1 MRTNRILPAAAAAVT
16 AFLLTGCGAGGD
28 DGAGKIPTAGDGTS
42 SAGTSSAGTGRATA
56 GDGNSAGG
64 KDEVAA
70 YVEAKRAWVKCL
82 RENGLDAPD
91 PDANGQVELGDAR
104 VLKKNPT
111 FIDASQKCGGLNPP
125 VPVEIERRLAPKLT
139 PEQIRKQFAFAD
151 CMQKN
156 GAADFPDPEPD
167 GNVYGDVQ
175 WNSGTAAA
183 KQAARTCA
191 PIIGN
196 PVEQGPGKG

>member
-1 MRTNRILPAAAAAVT
+1 MRTNRILLAAAAAVT
-16 AFLLTGCGAGGD
+16 AFALTGCGAGGD

-42 SAGTSSAGTGRATA
+42 SAGTGKATTGS
-56 GDGNSAGG
+56 GNGGG
-64 KDEVAA
+64 KDEAAA

-111 FIDASQKCGGLNPP
+111 FIEASQKCSDLNPP
-125 VPVEIERRLAPKLT
+125 VPAEIERRLAPKLT
-139 PEQIRKQFAFAD
+139 PEQIKKQFDFAD

-156 GAADFPDPEPD
+156 GAPDFPDPEPD

-191 PIIGN
+191 PIIGT

>member
-1 MRTNRILPAAAAAVT
+1 MRTNRVLLAAAAAVT
-16 AFLLTGCGAGGD
+16 AFALTGCGGGGD
-28 DGAGKIPTAGDGTS
+28 DGAGKIPTAADGP
-42 SAGTSSAGTGRATA
+42 SSAGTGRTTA
-56 GDGNSAGG
+56 GGGSGGGG

-82 RENGLDAPD
+82 RENHVDAPD

-104 VLKKNPT
+104 TLKKNPA
-111 FIDASQKCGGLNPP
+111 FLKASRKCSELNPA
-125 VPVEIERRLAPKLT
+125 VPAEIERRLAPKLT
-139 PEQIRKQFAFAD
+139 PEQIKKQFEFAD

-156 GAADFPDPEPD
+156 GAPDFPDPEPD
-167 GNVYGDVQ
+167 GRVYGDVQ
-175 WNSGTAAA
+175 WDSGTAAA

-191 PIIGN
+191 PIIGD

>member
-1 MRTNRILPAAAAAVT
+1 MRTNRVLLAAAAAVT
-16 AFLLTGCGAGGD
+16 AFALTGCGGGGD

-42 SAGTSSAGTGRATA
+42 STGTGKATTGS
-56 GDGNSAGG
+56 GDAGG

-70 YVEAKRAWVKCL
+70 YIEAKRAYVKCL
-82 RENGLDAPD
+82 RENHIDAPD
-91 PDANGQVELGDAR
+91 PDANGQVDLGDAGA
-104 VLKKNPT
+104 LKKNPAY
-111 FIDASQKCGGLNPP
+111 IKASEKCGPLNPP
-125 VPVEIERRLAPKLT
+125 VPAEIERRLAPKLT
-139 PEQIRKQFAFAD
+139 PEQIKTQFAYAD

-156 GAADFPDPEPD
+156 GAPDFPDPEPD

-175 WNSGTAAA
+175 WDSTTAAA

-191 PIIGN
+191 PLIGD

>member
-1 MRTNRILPAAAAAVT
+1 MRTNRMLLAAAAAVT
-16 AFLLTGCGAGGD
+16 AFALTGCGGGGG

-42 SAGTSSAGTGRATA
+42 STGTGKATN
-56 GDGNSAGG
+56 GSGSG

-70 YVEAKRAWVKCL
+70 YVEAKRAYVKCL
-82 RENGLDAPD
+82 RENHIEAPD
-91 PDANGQVELGDAR
+91 PDANGQVDLGDAGA
-104 VLKKNPT
+104 LKKNPA
-111 FIDASQKCGGLNPP
+111 FIRASEKCGPLNPP
-125 VPVEIERRLAPKLT
+125 VPAEIERRLAPKLT
-139 PEQIRKQFAFAD
+139 PEQIKTQFAYAD

-156 GAADFPDPEPD
+156 GAPDFPDPEPD

-175 WNSGTAAA
+175 WDSTTAAA

-191 PIIGN
+191 PIIGD

>member
-1 MRTNRILPAAAAAVT
+1 MLLAAAAAVT
-16 AFLLTGCGAGGD
+16 AFALTGCGGGGG

-42 SAGTSSAGTGRATA
+42 STGTGKATN
-56 GDGNSAGG
+56 GSGSG

-70 YVEAKRAWVKCL
+70 YVEAKRAYVKCL
-82 RENGLDAPD
+82 RENHIEAPD
-91 PDANGQVELGDAR
+91 PDANGQVDLGDAGA
-104 VLKKNPT
+104 LKKNPA
-111 FIDASQKCGGLNPP
+111 FIRASEKCGPLNPP
-125 VPVEIERRLAPKLT
+125 VPAEIERRLAPKLT
-139 PEQIRKQFAFAD
+139 PEQIKTQFAYAD

-156 GAADFPDPEPD
+156 GAPDFPDPEPD

-175 WNSGTAAA
+175 WDSTTAAA

-191 PIIGN
+191 PIIGD

>member
-1 MRTNRILPAAAAAVT
+1 MRTNRVLLAAAAAVT
-16 AFLLTGCGAGGD
+16 AFTLTGCGGGGG
-28 DGAGKIPTAGDGTS
+28 DGAGKIPTAADGT
-42 SAGTSSAGTGRATA
+42 TSAGTGRTTA
-56 GDGNSAGG
+56 GGGNSGGG

-82 RENGLDAPD
+82 RENHVDAPD

-104 VLKKNPT
+104 TLKNNPA
-111 FIDASQKCGGLNPP
+111 FVKASQKCSPLNPP
-125 VPVEIERRLAPKLT
+125 VPAEIERRLAPRLT
-139 PEQIRKQFAFAD
+139 PDQIKTQFAYAE
-151 CMQKN
+151 CMQKH
-156 GAADFPDPEPD
+156 GAPDFPDPEAD

-175 WNSGTAAA
+175 WDSTTAAA

-191 PIIGN
+191 PIIGA

>member
-1 MRTNRILPAAAAAVT
+1 MRTNRMLLAAAAAVT
-16 AFLLTGCGAGGD
+16 AFALTGCGGGGG

-42 SAGTSSAGTGRATA
+42 STGTGKATKES
-56 GDGNSAGG
+56 GDAGG

-70 YVEAKRAWVKCL
+70 YVEAKRAYVKCL
-82 RENGLDAPD
+82 RENHIDAPD
-91 PDANGQVELGDAR
+91 PDANGQVDLGDAGA
-104 VLKKNPT
+104 LKKNPD
-111 FIDASQKCGGLNPP
+111 FIKASEKCGPLNPP
-125 VPVEIERRLAPKLT
+125 VPAEIERRLAPKLT
-139 PEQIRKQFAFAD
+139 PEQIKTQFAYAD

-156 GAADFPDPEPD
+156 GAPDFPDPEPD

-175 WNSGTAAA
+175 WDSTTAAA

-191 PIIGN
+191 PLIGD